1 MSYVRSVFALPVDGE
16 LGVSWMLLAV
26 LGVAF
31 LLLFLWLVRFA
42 FRRFKTL
49 ATFVLG
55 FMSALVLVFMLLF
68 GLLW

>member
-1 MSYVRSVFALPVDGE
+1 
-16 LGVSWMLLAV
+16 MLLAV
-26 LGVAF
+26 LGVV
-31 LLLFLWLVRFA
+31 LLLLLLWLVRVA

-55 FMSALVLVFMLLF
+55 FMAALALVSLLFF

>member
-1 MSYVRSVFALPVDGE
+1 MSHVRSVFALPVDGE

-26 LGVAF
+26 LGVV
-31 LLLFLWLVRFA
+31 LLLLLLWLVRVA

-55 FMSALVLVFMLLF
+55 FMAALALVSLLFF